1 MGRKRL
7 VSVGRVGR
15 PHGLDGSFYVTVPD
29 AEHLVE
35 GAEVV
40 IGGRARRIERRAG
53 TEARPIVRLAGIG
66 DRDGVHALRGEHL
79 LVEQELGDDEWL
91 AAELE
96 GMAVLSDDGR
106 NLGRVKRVLAAPTC
120 SVLEV
125 EGYGDL
131 VPLLADALVG
141 VDLDR
146 RTITVRAA
154 FLGGPAQR

>member
-15 PHGLDGSFYVTVPD
+15 PHGLDGSFYVAVPD

-40 IGGRARRIERRAG
+40 VAGRTRRIERRAG

-66 DRDGVHALRGEHL
+66 DRDGVRALRGEHL

-106 NLGRVKRVLAAPTC
+106 NLGRVN
-120 SVLEV
+120 E
-125 EGYGDL
+125 DL

-146 RTITVRAA
+146 RTITVRAS
-154 FLGGPAQR
+154 FLGDPARR